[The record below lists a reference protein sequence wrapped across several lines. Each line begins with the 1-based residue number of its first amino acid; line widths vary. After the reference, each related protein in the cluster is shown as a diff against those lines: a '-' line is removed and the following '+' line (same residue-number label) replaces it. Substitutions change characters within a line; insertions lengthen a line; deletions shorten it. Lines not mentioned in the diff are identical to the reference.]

1 MTETVA
7 IGQGSRVDLW
17 CEVRGETDDTLDFW
31 VINGEWSGTW
41 SDGTVEVGRNG
52 RKYPAQILW
61 RGVVPKEITHYNAAI
76 EWISRQLREAK

>member
-17 CEVRGETDDTLDFW
+17 CEIISENEDELVFYVLNGDWRGKW
-31 VINGEWSGTW
+31 V
-41 SDGTVEVGRNG
+41 DGTLEMEVNG
-52 RKYPAQILW
+52 RKHPAQILW

-76 EWISRQLREAK
+76 EWISRQIREAK